1 MSNRLMLALAG
12 VALAAVPS
20 FAEEAPKVR
29 REVLENGAVVI
40 VKEDHNMPVVTLQ
53 AWFPVGS
60 TTEGE
65 NLGQGLS
72 HFVEHMIFKGTE
84 KQAPG
89 DFARQVKAGGGDLNA
104 YTHFERTV
112 FHCVVR
118 TGHFDQMLASFSD
131 VIMNST
137 MDPEEAR
144 KEQKVIV
151 NELKMYEDEPNR
163 LIQYAYN
170 ETAWRIHPA
179 RHPIGGYGP
188 QFLKLQPEDVGRYFR
203 RWYAPN
209 NMIFVCVGDVDGA
222 AAAAAIRKSFA
233 GWERKAL
240 PPIVLPVE
248 PPQTATR
255 RERRSY
261 PVKGVSSGSRLKIGW
276 PSVSAYEEDAPAL
289 DMAALVLG
297 YGESSRLSRKVKNE
311 KKLVQSIYASSD
323 TPTYRGHF
331 SVGASLDAA
340 MLDAAEAAILEEVK
354 NLQEAPVPEE
364 ELKRVLAA
372 VLTWNVIG
380 HQDVMSQ
387 ADALGQGE
395 MYHGDPEHNKVDLEK
410 LKAVTPADI
419 QRVARKYMLP
429 SRMTVA
435 SVVPREGGGEETAAG
450 PAVKA
455 GFEPQVEEFTLD
467 NGMRVVVRKNP
478 NAPSFAFTIAFMAGS
493 RLEDPA
499 KPGVANLAG
508 EMLMR
513 GTKTRSAAQ
522 IAEEIS
528 RTGGTLKVQGG
539 RNTVLLNAEMLSA
552 DFDRALDLAA
562 DLLMNPAFAPDEL
575 ENVKRFA
582 KFQLE
587 RQLRDATGATSIRF
601 HKAMYGDHPYGRI
614 PLGTLDSIAAITAD
628 ELRAFHSRFVHPG
641 NCVVAVVGDLDAAT
655 VKAGLEKRFAGFA
668 KLDAKLPEVKPPAV
682 LDKGSADDVTDATK
696 NMGVAIIGF
705 QTVSMHAEDRWP
717 LQVLEKIMGGMG
729 GRVWD
734 AVREKKNL
742 AYSVWASNVTMY
754 ERGYFQ
760 FGVMAQGDNLDPAIK
775 AVEDEIRR
783 VCEEAVTPEE
793 LERAKNGVI
802 GELLIDLQKNSQ
814 QSQQLAL
821 DTIYG
826 LGPRFV
832 FGAPGKVEKLTAA
845 DIQAVAKKYLDP
857 GRSVRAVTRP
867 GK

>member
-1 MSNRLMLALAG
+1 MSKRLMLAM
-12 VALAAVPS
+12 AAVAAGATQAA
-20 FAEEAPKVR
+20 AEEAPRLR
-29 REVLENGAVVI
+29 RDVLENGAVVI

-118 TGHFDQMLASFSD
+118 SEHFDRMLASFSD
-131 VIMNST
+131 VIMNSK

-144 KEQKVIV
+144 KEQQVIV

-170 ETAWRIHPA
+170 ETAWRVHPA
-179 RHPIGGYGP
+179 RHPIGGYVP
-188 QFLKLQPEDVGRYFR
+188 QFLQLKPEDVGRYFR

-222 AAAAAIRKSFA
+222 AASSAIAKAFAA
-233 GWERKAL
+233 WERKAI

-276 PSVSAYEEDAPAL
+276 PSASVYEDDAPAL

-297 YGESSRLSRKVKNE
+297 HGESSRLSRKLKNE

-323 TPTYRGHF
+323 TPAYRGHF
-331 SVGASLDAA
+331 SIGASLDATQ
-340 MLDAAEAAILEEVK
+340 LDAAEAAILEEVRT
-354 NLQEAPVPEE
+354 LQETLVTEE
-364 ELKRVLAA
+364 ELKRILAA

-380 HQDVMSQ
+380 HQDVMSE
-387 ADALGQGE
+387 ADAIGQGE
-395 MYHGDPEHNKVDLEK
+395 MYHGDPEHDKVEIAK

-419 QRVARKYMLP
+419 QRVAKKYLVP
-429 SRMTVA
+429 ERMTVA
-435 SVVPREGGGEETAAG
+435 SVVPREAGERETPAG
-450 PAVKA
+450 ASAKA
-455 GFEPQVEEFTLD
+455 EFEPHVEEFTLD
-467 NGMRVVVRKNP
+467 NGMRVVVRRNP
-478 NAPSFAFTIAFMAGS
+478 AAPAFAFTMSFMAGS
-493 RLEDPA
+493 RLEDA
-499 KPGVANLAG
+499 SKPGTANLAG
-508 EMLMR
+508 EMLLR
-513 GTKTRSAAQ
+513 GTKSRSAMQ
-522 IAEEIS
+522 LAEEIS
-528 RTGGTLKVQGG
+528 ATGGTLKVQGG
-539 RNTVLLNAEMLSA
+539 RNTLLVNAEMLTEN
-552 DFDRALDLAA
+552 FDKALELAA
-562 DLLMNPAFAPDEL
+562 DLLMNPAFAPAEL
-575 ENVKRFA
+575 DNVKRFA

-587 RQLRDATGATSIRF
+587 RQLRDATGATSMRF
-601 HKAMYGDHPYGRI
+601 HKALYGDHPYGRI
-614 PLGTLDSIAAITAD
+614 PLGTLESIAAITVD
-628 ELRAFHSRFVHPG
+628 DVRAFHASFVHPG
-641 NCVVAVVGDLDAAT
+641 NCVVAFVGDLDAAT
-655 VKAGLEKRFAGFA
+655 VRAGLEKRFAGFA
-668 KLDAKLPEVKPPAV
+668 KSEAKLPEVKAPALV
-682 LDKGSADDVTDATK
+682 GKGSADDVTDATK
-696 NMGVAIIGF
+696 NMGVAIIGY
-705 QTVSMHAEDRWP
+705 QTVSMHEEDRWP
-717 LQVLEKIMGGMG
+717 LQVLEKVMGGMG

-734 AVREKKNL
+734 AVREKRNL
-742 AYSVWASNVTMY
+742 AYNVWASNVTMF

-760 FGVMAQGDNLDPAIK
+760 FGVMAQGENLDPAMK
-775 AVEDEIRR
+775 AVQDEIRR
-783 VCEEAVTPEE
+783 VCEEPVTAEE

-802 GELLIDLQKNSQ
+802 GEMLIDLQKNSA

-821 DTIYG
+821 DTLYG

-832 FGAPGKVEKLTAA
+832 FGAPGKVEKLSAA
-845 DIQAVAKKYLDP
+845 DIQAVAKKYFDP
-857 GRSVRAVTRP
+857 GKAIVAITRP
-867 GK
+867 GR